1 MLDAIAGN
9 LLKDFRIEFR
19 RRFALNIALSFAAIT
34 TLAVSLTAG
43 GVRLAAQT
51 QAMLFWIILF
61 FSAMNGLAHVF
72 TREEEEGTALFLRVT
87 SPAAAVYTAKLLF
100 NIAVIFII
108 AAVISPLY
116 AFFLNVEVASP
127 SAFAAATCAGCLAI
141 ASSTTVLAA
150 IVAKAGSRGSL
161 FTIISFPVVLP
172 PLWIAIGATRAAIAG
187 NTVAEGVVF
196 LLAFS
201 GALIAVSYML
211 FGHIWIEE

>member
-1 MLDAIAGN
+1 LLDAVIGN
-9 LLKDFRIEFR
+9 IVKDFRIEFR
-19 RRFALNIALSFAAIT
+19 RRFAVNIALSFAAIT

-43 GVRLAAQT
+43 GVRLGAQT
-51 QAMLFWIILF
+51 QSMLFWVILF

-72 TREEEEGTALFLRVT
+72 TREEEEGTALFLRIS
-87 SPAAAVYTAKLLF
+87 SPAAAVYTAKLVF
-100 NIAVIFII
+100 NIVVISII

-116 AFFLNVEVASP
+116 VFFLNVDLASL
-127 SAFAAATCAGCLAI
+127 SSFVAATCAGALAI

-150 IVAKAGSRGSL
+150 IVAKAGGRGSL

-172 PLWIAIGATRAAIAG
+172 PLWIAIGVTRASITG
-187 NTVAEGVVF
+187 NAAAEGVVF

-211 FGHIWIEE
+211 FAHIWIEE

>member
-1 MLDAIAGN
+1 MLNAIIGN
-9 LLKDFRIEFR
+9 IVKDFRIEFR
-19 RRFALNIALSFAAIT
+19 RRFAVNIALSFAAIT

-43 GVRLAAQT
+43 GVLLGAQT

-87 SPAAAVYTAKLLF
+87 SPAAAVYTAKLVF
-100 NIAVIFII
+100 NTAVIFII

-116 AFFLNVEVASP
+116 VFFLNVDIAAP
-127 SAFAAATCAGCLAI
+127 AAFAAATCAGSLAI

-150 IVAKAGSRGSL
+150 IVARAGGRGSL

-172 PLWIAIGATRAAIAG
+172 PLWVAVGATRTSIAG
-187 NTVAEGVVF
+187 SASAEGVVF

-201 GALIAVSYML
+201 GALVAVSYML